1 MNTVKSTVKV
11 WLVTGS
17 ARGLG
22 LHIAEAVLAA
32 GHKLVATARDT
43 SRLSDL
49 QARYGEQLRVAALD
63 VTDAKAAQA
72 AVQLALSAFG
82 RLDVLVNN
90 AGFGHIAAFEQTTD
104 EDFRAQIDANFYGVV
119 NLTRAALPS
128 MRAQRSGHIIN
139 ISSVG
144 GRMGTPGLSAYQSA
158 KWAVGGFTEVLAQEV
173 TPLGIKVIALEPG
186 GMRTDWA
193 DVAGSKMPELLE
205 DYQPSVGKLAEMLA
219 AYVGKAAGD
228 PAKVAQVV
236 LGIAAHDNP
245 PAHLLL
251 GSDALHYFGGA
262 EAVRNSAA
270 EAWRAVS
277 LSTDVDAS
285 DPMPAFPVSEV

>member
-1 MNTVKSTVKV
+1 MSKV
-11 WLVTGS
+11 WLITGS

-32 GHKLVATARDT
+32 GHRLVATARDI

-49 QARYGEQLRVAALD
+49 QARYGEQVRIAALD

-90 AGFGHIAAFEQTTD
+90 AGFGHLAPFEQTAD

-119 NLTRAALPS
+119 NLTRAVLPT

-144 GRMGTPGLSAYQSA
+144 GRTGTPGLSAYQSA

-173 TPLGIKVIALEPG
+173 TPLGIKVISLEPG

-193 DVAGSKMPELLE
+193 DIAGSRLPELLA
-205 DYQPSVGKLAEMLA
+205 DYQPTVGRLAEMLA
-219 AYVGKAAGD
+219 AYAGKAAGD

-251 GSDALHYFGGA
+251 GSDALHYFGAA
-262 EAVRNSAA
+262 EAVRNSDAA
-270 EAWRAVS
+270 AWRTVS
-277 LSTDVDAS
+277 VATDVDA
-285 DPMPAFPVSEV
+285 DAPLPPFPVSEVE

>member
-1 MNTVKSTVKV
+1 MNNAMSKV
-11 WLVTGS
+11 WIITGS

-32 GHKLVATARDT
+32 GHRLVATARDI

-49 QARYGEQLRVAALD
+49 QARHGEQVRIAALD

-90 AGFGHIAAFEQTTD
+90 AGFGHLAPFEQTAD

-119 NLTRAALPS
+119 NLTRAVLPT

-144 GRMGTPGLSAYQSA
+144 GRTGTPGLSAYQSA

-173 TPLGIKVIALEPG
+173 TPLGIKVISLEPG

-193 DVAGSKMPELLE
+193 DIAGSRLPELLA
-205 DYQPSVGKLAEMLA
+205 DYQPTVGRLAEMLA
-219 AYVGKAAGD
+219 AYAGKAAGD

-251 GSDALHYFGGA
+251 GSDALHYFGAA
-262 EAVRNSAA
+262 EAVRNSDAA
-270 EAWRAVS
+270 AWRAVS
-277 LSTDVDAS
+277 LATDVDAS
-285 DPMPAFPVSEV
+285 TPLPPFPVSEVE

>member
-1 MNTVKSTVKV
+1 MNTAISKV
-11 WLVTGS
+11 WLITGS

-22 LHIAEAVLAA
+22 RHIAEAVLTA
-32 GHKLVATARDT
+32 GHRLVATARDT

-49 QARYGEQLRVAALD
+49 QARYGEQIRVAALD

-90 AGFGHIAAFEQTTD
+90 AGFGHIAPFEQTAD

-119 NLTRAALPS
+119 NLTRAALPA

-144 GRMGTPGLSAYQSA
+144 GRTGTPGLSAYQSA

-173 TPLGIKVIALEPG
+173 TPLGIKVISLEPG
-186 GMRTDWA
+186 GMRTDWG
-193 DVAGSKMPELLE
+193 DIAGSRLPELLA
-205 DYQPSVGKLAEMLA
+205 DYQPTVGRLAEMLA

-251 GSDALHYFGGA
+251 GSDALHYFGAA
-262 EAVRNSAA
+262 EAVRNSDAA
-270 EAWRAVS
+270 AWRAVS
-277 LSTDVDAS
+277 LATDVDAS
-285 DPMPAFPVSEV
+285 APLPPFPVCEVK

>member
-1 MNTVKSTVKV
+1 MNNAMSKV
-11 WLVTGS
+11 WIITGS

-32 GHKLVATARDT
+32 GHRLVATARDI

-49 QARYGEQLRVAALD
+49 QARHGEQVRIAALD

-90 AGFGHIAAFEQTTD
+90 AGFGHLAPFEQTAD

-119 NLTRAALPS
+119 NLTRAVLPT

-144 GRMGTPGLSAYQSA
+144 GRTGTPGLSAYQSA

-173 TPLGIKVIALEPG
+173 TPLGIKVISLEPG

-193 DVAGSKMPELLE
+193 DIAGSRLPELLS
-205 DYQPSVGKLAEMLA
+205 DYQPTVGRLAEMLA
-219 AYVGKAAGD
+219 AYAGKAAGD

-251 GSDALHYFGGA
+251 GSDALHYFGAA
-262 EAVRNSAA
+262 EAVRNSDAA
-270 EAWRAVS
+270 AWRAVS
-277 LSTDVDAS
+277 VSTDVDA
-285 DPMPAFPVSEV
+285 DAPLPPFPVSEVE

>member
-1 MNTVKSTVKV
+1 MNTAMSKV

-22 LHIAEAVLAA
+22 RHIAEAVLAA
-32 GHKLVATARDT
+32 GHSLVATARDI
-43 SRLSDL
+43 SGLADL
-49 QARYGEQLRVAALD
+49 QARYGEQMRVAALD

-90 AGFGHIAAFEQTTD
+90 AGFGHIAPFEQTAD

-119 NLTRAALPS
+119 SLTRAALPT
-128 MRAQRSGHIIN
+128 MREQRSGHIIN

-144 GRMGTPGLSAYQSA
+144 GRTGTPGLSAYQSA

-173 TPLGIKVIALEPG
+173 TPLGIKVVSLEPG
-186 GMRTDWA
+186 GMRTGWGDI
-193 DVAGSKMPELLE
+193 AGSRLPELLA
-205 DYQPSVGKLAEMLA
+205 DYQPTVGRLAEMLA
-219 AYVGKAAGD
+219 AYGGKAAGD
-228 PAKVAQVV
+228 PGKVAQVV

-251 GSDALHYFGGA
+251 GSDALHYFGAA
-262 EAVRNSAA
+262 EAVRSSDAA
-270 EAWRAVS
+270 AWRAVS
-277 LSTDVDAS
+277 LATDVDAS
-285 DPMPAFPVSEV
+285 APLPAFPVSEVS